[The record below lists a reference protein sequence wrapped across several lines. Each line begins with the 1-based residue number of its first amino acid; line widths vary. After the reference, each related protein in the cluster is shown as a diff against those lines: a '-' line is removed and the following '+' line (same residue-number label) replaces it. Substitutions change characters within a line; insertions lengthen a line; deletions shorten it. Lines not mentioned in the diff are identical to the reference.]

1 MSKINKILV
10 ANRGEIAVRVMRT
23 ARDLGFRTV
32 AVYSEAD
39 AGALHVQVADEA
51 VCIGPAAV
59 GESYLVA
66 EKILAAAAK
75 TGADAIHPGY
85 GFLSENAAFSE
96 ACEQAG
102 ITFIGPR
109 SEAINLMGS
118 KRLSKIAMIEA
129 GVPCIPGYQDAEQS
143 DENLVAKAEDIGFPL
158 MVKASAG
165 GGGRGMRLVHQQSEL
180 LEQIRTARSEAE
192 TAFGSGELILER
204 AVLEPRHIEI
214 QVFADEHGNAV
225 YLGERDCSIQ
235 RRHQKVVE
243 EAPSPFVNPE
253 LRQRMGEAAVNAAKA
268 CNYRGAGTV
277 EFLVDADKHFYF
289 LEMNTRLQVEHPV
302 TELITGQDLVAW
314 QLKVAAGEP
323 LPLTQEEI
331 TLEGH
336 AVEVRLYAE
345 DPRNN
350 FMPQTGRVRLW
361 DYPERAGIR
370 MDHGIQTGQEVSPF
384 YDPMIAKVIAYGDNR
399 TEAIRRLASAVED
412 TQLLGLNNNK
422 LFLQNVLRHPVFGAG
437 EATTAFI
444 EQHFSADPSMDQK
457 QPSDATLAKAAM
469 LYFLSSAQNHAQSH
483 SQDHAQNQGSSEGW
497 TQAIAES
504 QVYQLAFDGEAKAV
518 SLAVNTSASTGP
530 ATRQAFSIAIGEAT
544 IELAC
549 VTLEENRC
557 VLLENDI
564 RHTLSYA
571 IDGNTLYLDDGCGH
585 FILEDVTYQ
594 PAAAAGTAGN
604 GQIKASMDGA
614 IVDVLVKEG
623 DAVEAGQ
630 TLIVL
635 EAMKME
641 HALKAGISG
650 TVSSLSCEAGQQVKS
665 KQLLALVETDE
676 AASSES

>member
-1 MSKINKILV
+1 MSKITKVLV

-23 ARDLGFRTV
+23 ARDLGYRTV

-39 AGALHVQVADEA
+39 AGALHVQEADQA

-66 EKILAAAAK
+66 DKILTAAK
-75 TGADAIHPGY
+75 QTGADAIHPGY

-96 ACEQAG
+96 ACEAQG

-118 KRLSKIAMIEA
+118 KRLSKIAMIDA
-129 GVPCIPGYQDAEQS
+129 GVPCIPGYQDADQS
-143 DENLVAKAEDIGFPL
+143 DETLLAKAKDIGFPL

-165 GGGRGMRLVHQQSEL
+165 GGGRGMRLVFEESEL
-180 LEQIRTARSEAE
+180 AEQIRTARSEAE

-204 AVLEPRHIEI
+204 AVIEPRHIEI

-243 EAPSPFVNPE
+243 EAPSPFVDSE

-277 EFLVDADKHFYF
+277 EFLVDADKNFYF

-302 TELITGQDLVAW
+302 TELITGLDLVAW
-314 QLKVAAGEP
+314 QLKVAAGEK
-323 LPLTQEEI
+323 LPLSQDDVE
-331 TLEGH
+331 LNGH

-350 FMPQTGRVRLW
+350 FMPQTGQVRLW

-399 TEAIRRLASAVED
+399 AEAIRRLASAVQD
-412 TQLLGLNNNK
+412 TQLLGMNNNK
-422 LFLQNVLRHPVFGAG
+422 LFLQNVLRHEVFGAG

-444 EQHFSADPSMDQK
+444 EQHFSSDVSMDQK
-457 QPSDATLAKAAM
+457 EPSAATLARAAM
-469 LYFLSSAQNHAQSH
+469 LYFQRSIEAGQDVKFHWSRSTPQSYAYKLEFDGKATTVNLSESEHQFEISVVKDGADEESTSLQFI
-483 SQDHAQNQGSSEGW
+483 SQDENTCVFIENGVRE
-497 TQAIAES
+497 T
-504 QVYQLAFDGEAKAV
+504 LNFAFD
-518 SLAVNTSASTGP
+518 N
-530 ATRQAFSIAIGEAT
+530 
-544 IELAC
+544 
-549 VTLEENRC
+549 
-557 VLLENDI
+557 
-564 RHTLSYA
+564 
-571 IDGNTLYLDDGCGH
+571 NTLYLDDGTGH
-585 FILEDVTYQ
+585 FILEDVTHQ
-594 PAAAAGTAGN
+594 PAAAAGGAGS
-604 GQIKASMDGA
+604 GQVKASMDGA
-614 IVDVLVKEG
+614 IAEVLVQEG
-623 DAVEAGQ
+623 DTVEAGQ
-630 TLIVL
+630 TLVVL

-641 HALKAGISG
+641 HPLKAGISG
-650 TVSSLSCEAGQQVKS
+650 TVTAVSCEAGQQVKS
-665 KQLLALVETDE
+665 KQLLISVEGE
-676 AASSES
+676 